1 MSSSAIARI
10 RAAKASPAAMF
21 AWTLPSKLTRSPV
34 TATGRPTRVA
44 PARAPGTAVVGGVV
58 VRDPIGQRSG
68 QRRHLR
74 QVLVPGGDHDGAGAE
89 GTVVGV
95 QGVPV
100 AGWCQ
105 PLDPHTGADGTVG
118 GELLQS
124 PDDLRGGCVGV
135 MGLVAEQPV
144 HPAGGVQPEG
154 VPPLGAPA
162 LTGPAPTTTVQHHLA
177 RHAGRCLPV
186 VVAGRRGASAVLASR
201 HSPLAG
207 TDAAREE
214 HGEHRG
220 LGPGAL
226 TALGRKASPVPPA
239 RSSRR
244 PYSMGAPTWKETL
257 AFSCQQLIWAQRAGR
272 LTRHGE
278 GRHGRRGGVRPG
290 GDRSGRPI
298 PRRPIRAGGPGTGR
312 SPP

>member
-162 LTGPAPTTTVQHHLA
+162 LTGPAPTTTQSSTIWRGML
-177 RHAGRCLPV
+177 
-186 VVAGRRGASAVLASR
+186 VVASPSSWPVGAA
-201 HSPLAG
+201 HP
-207 TDAAREE
+207 
-214 HGEHRG
+214 
-220 LGPGAL
+220 
-226 TALGRKASPVPPA
+226 
-239 RSSRR
+239 RS
-244 PYSMGAPTWKETL
+244 W
-257 AFSCQQLIWAQRAGR
+257 
-272 LTRHGE
+272 
-278 GRHGRRGGVRPG
+278 RPG
-290 GDRSGRPI
+290 TVRLRERMLQGNHTASTGVSGQAP
-298 PRRPIRAGGPGTGR
+298 
-312 SPP
+312 